1 MRVSIGQTPRF
12 RDFLSAVGWVL
23 ERISPADL
31 LVLPEYWVGTTP
43 LNEEEFRQYI
53 SLLSKVAER
62 TGGVVVGGAV
72 AIKTGGVVKNICP
85 VVGSGGVLTY
95 GEKIFPSA
103 ATGERERIA
112 GGEKLALFKAGNWT
126 VGCVVCVDLLYPE
139 LVRKIAAAGAEVVV
153 NPASIAADRKDLW
166 QSAGLVRAFE
176 NSIYVISAVGTGY
189 SYPDGRPVEGGSYVA
204 SPNGEIQNF
213 GSAPGIFYATL
224 RREEVEYARA
234 RRRYL
239 EDLSRLEHVTI

>member
-1 MRVSIGQTPRF
+1 MRVAIGQTPRF
-12 RDFLSAVGWVL
+12 GDLHSAVGWLL
-23 ERISPADL
+23 ERVSPADL
-31 LVLPEYWVGTTP
+31 LVLPEYWIGTTP
-43 LNEEEFRQYI
+43 LSGGEFRQYI

-72 AIKTGGVVKNICP
+72 VVETGGVVKNMCP
-85 VVGSGGVLTY
+85 VVGNAGVLTY

-103 ATGERERIA
+103 ATGERGRVA
-112 GGEKLALFKAGNWT
+112 GGEKLALFRVDSWK
-126 VGCVVCVDLLYPE
+126 VGCIVCIDLLYPE
-139 LVRKIAAAGAEVVV
+139 LVRKIATAGAEVVV
-153 NPASIAADRKDLW
+153 NPASITADRKNLW
-166 QSAGLVRAFE
+166 ESVGLVRAFE

-204 SPNGEIQNF
+204 SPNGEVQNF

-239 EDLSRLEHVTI
+239 EDLSRLGHVKI